1 MAPTYTTD
9 GNSSKESKS
18 SLGAKSAGSALS
30 NPYASTCGRTDGAL
44 YVPADRGTHAW
55 TEDQYDSTDAEEEK
69 RMTAIQARKNR
80 KELQQAKSE
89 SRRKES
95 VAGLTANMSDMSLNS
110 NSTSGS
116 SNCGKGAAAGHRSKG
131 K

>member
-1 MAPTYTTD
+1 
-9 GNSSKESKS
+9 
-18 SLGAKSAGSALS
+18 
-30 NPYASTCGRTDGAL
+30 
-44 YVPADRGTHAW
+44 
-55 TEDQYDSTDAEEEK
+55 
-69 RMTAIQARKNR
+69 IQARKNR